1 MTEGSKPCMPRVCP
15 HSELKIQVR
24 SRQRLI
30 KLRSRLKVSVS
41 RLVTV
46 LFPELFGLVY
56 SINQKSTYAL
66 LLKFPTANAIAN
78 ADIRS
83 LIKVLHDNS
92 HGKYGKAKA
101 ETIKEAAKKSIGLD
115 SAAMGFELCSNIR
128 MIQNIQ
134 SEIDLIEVEIKKT
147 MRELNSPILTIPGI
161 GFILGAIILAE
172 YGDFSN
178 FSNPNQLLKF
188 AGLEPSVYESGNYK
202 ADRVKMVK
210 RGSPYLRWALLEAAR
225 LAAIRD
231 NVFRDYMLKKVGEGK
246 HFYVARSHVARK
258 LVRVIFSLIKN
269 NQSFD
274 RELSLS
280 AA

>member
-1 MTEGSKPCMPRVCP
+1 V
-15 HSELKIQVR
+15 
-24 SRQRLI
+24 
-30 KLRSRLKVSVS
+30 
-41 RLVTV
+41 
-46 LFPELFGLVY
+46 
-56 SINQKSTYAL
+56 
-66 LLKFPTANAIAN
+66 
-78 ADIRS
+78 
-83 LIKVLHDNS
+83 
-92 HGKYGKAKA
+92 
-101 ETIKEAAKKSIGLD
+101 
-115 SAAMGFELCSNIR
+115 
-128 MIQNIQ
+128 
-134 SEIDLIEVEIKKT
+134 
-147 MRELNSPILTIPGI
+147 
-161 GFILGAIILAE
+161 GAIILAE

-202 ADRVKMVK
+202 ADKVKMVK

-269 NQSFD
+269 DQVFN